1 MTVPIKLRNYLV
13 FHQTTASASKERK
26 HPGFLGSSFLAAVAV
41 FFFSQLPLRYF
52 ESELLSLEA
61 TNYYFV
67 SQSVLTDGVRASI
80 VCLGDSLL
88 KQGIAPII
96 LEKYLHERAINLA
109 VIGSR
114 PMATYCIFKRILRE
128 GGQPKL
134 VLVDFEPCILYSE
147 PSTAAH
153 ESAEFYDADDFLD
166 VALAVGD
173 GCYTSSLLLSILLPS
188 YRLKHAISDL
198 AISLVRTG
206 SWPDRSLVRK
216 YSRNWRINKG
226 QSLEPAQNGPLPG
239 NTIQASRIVGEW
251 RKVFQDYSSKNC
263 NQVNLAFMRKFFD
276 LANRNSIKV
285 FWLITPMHPRAQ
297 KEMEETGFE
306 TAYTNLVRNMQSQF
320 PNLIVIDGRHANY
333 DGHLFIDSEHFHRHG
348 ATIYSKSV
356 AEILRLPA
364 STRWIQL
371 PKCDMSDVDMTLEDV
386 EQSSKSLL
394 VGNKRDQKI
403 EQ

>member
-1 MTVPIKLRNYLV
+1 MPTKPRNYFLLQ
-13 FHQTTASASKERK
+13 QTSGGASKERK
-26 HPGFLGSSFLAAVAV
+26 RPGFLGSSFLAAVAV
-41 FFFSQLPLRYF
+41 FVASQFPLRHF
-52 ESELLSLEA
+52 ESELLSLES
-61 TNYYFV
+61 TNYHFV
-67 SQSVLTDGVRASI
+67 CRSVLTDGVGASI

-88 KQGIAPII
+88 KQGIAPIV
-96 LEKYLHERAINLA
+96 LERYLHERVINLA

-147 PSTAAH
+147 PNTAAH
-153 ESAEFYDADDFLD
+153 ESAEFYDAEDFLD
-166 VALAVGD
+166 VALTVGD
-173 GCYTSSLLLSILLPS
+173 GCYASSLLMSILLPS

-198 AISLVRTG
+198 AIALVRTG

-226 QSLEPAQNGPLPG
+226 QSLEPAQNGPLPDDSM
-239 NTIQASRIVGEW
+239 QASRIVGEW
-251 RKVFQDYSSKNC
+251 RKVFQEYSLKNF
-263 NQVNLAFMRKFFD
+263 NQVNLAFMCKFFE

-297 KEMEETGFE
+297 KEMEATGFE
-306 TAYTNLVRNMQSQF
+306 TAYINLVRRMQSQF

-364 STRWIQL
+364 STRWIEL

-394 VGNKRDQKI
+394 VGIKREQKI